1 MTERNTEELDPDVRS
16 LLDAERA
23 PESPPAGAS
32 ERVWER
38 VRESVSAPPA
48 GPPAGAVGSGAL
60 PVALTTL
67 GVVAVVGAVVVGLS
81 GDEQSHDRPPLPPQA
96 PVEALV
102 DPLVA
107 PVTDLEPA
115 TVAVIPVAPT
125 QEIAEAREPVDLEP
139 AAPARPKRAERGRS
153 ADKAALQSSEQEL
166 LDRGRRALREGR
178 AAVAL
183 QVAEE
188 HRARFRRGR
197 LVEEREA
204 LRIRSLDRLGRGD
217 ASREAARA
225 FLKRYPSSIHRLA
238 VERVLG
244 SE

>member
-32 ERVWER
+32 ERVWGR
-38 VRESVSAPPA
+38 VRESVSGPPMAAPP
-48 GPPAGAVGSGAL
+48 GAVGAGAL

-67 GVVAVVGAVVVGLS
+67 GVVAVVGAVIVGLS
-81 GDEQSHDRPPLPPQA
+81 GGEQREEQPALPPQTQVDALLDRQVAPAASLKPVTA
-96 PVEALV
+96 PVIA
-102 DPLVA
+102 
-107 PVTDLEPA
+107 
-115 TVAVIPVAPT
+115 VAPT
-125 QEIAEAREPVDLEP
+125 HENAEEREPVAVQP
-139 AAPARPKRAERGRS
+139 VASARPKRAERERP
-153 ADKAALQSSEQEL
+153 ADKAAQQRTEQEL

-178 AAVAL
+178 AAAAL

-197 LVEEREA
+197 LVEEREV
-204 LRIRSLDRLGRGD
+204 LRIRSLDRLGSGD